1 MFIVKLISQFSQLR
15 DLCLVLRI
23 LNLKRHS
30 SIKKTLL
37 RGNRNATDR
46 RSIQSVKNRS
56 NLNLLGLPKIN
67 LYNRNRNR

>member
-1 MFIVKLISQFSQLR
+1 MYIVKLISQFSQLR
-15 DLCLVLRI
+15 DIYLVLRI
-23 LNLKRHS
+23 LNLKRRS
-30 SIKKTLL
+30 SIKKTWL